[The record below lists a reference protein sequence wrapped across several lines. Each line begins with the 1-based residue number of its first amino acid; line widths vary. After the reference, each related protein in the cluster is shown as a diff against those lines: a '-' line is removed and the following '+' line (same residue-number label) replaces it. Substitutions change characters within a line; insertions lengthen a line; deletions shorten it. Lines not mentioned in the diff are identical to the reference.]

1 MYIVRDTFYLEF
13 GHFRHVKQL
22 LDEAFEK
29 KLFPGSD
36 RDRILS
42 DFTGPSYRVILESP
56 FESLSEYEDMLTGGM
71 SSPAWQEW
79 YNRLKA
85 HVRSS
90 EREILKVVR

>member
-1 MYIVRDTFYLEF
+1 MYIVRDIFHLEF

-22 LDEAFEK
+22 LDEAYDK
-29 KLFPGSD
+29 KLFPGTE

-42 DFTGPSYRVILESP
+42 DFTGTSYRVILESP
-56 FESLSEYEDMLTGGM
+56 FETLAEYETMLTSGM
-71 SSPAWQEW
+71 ANAAWQEW